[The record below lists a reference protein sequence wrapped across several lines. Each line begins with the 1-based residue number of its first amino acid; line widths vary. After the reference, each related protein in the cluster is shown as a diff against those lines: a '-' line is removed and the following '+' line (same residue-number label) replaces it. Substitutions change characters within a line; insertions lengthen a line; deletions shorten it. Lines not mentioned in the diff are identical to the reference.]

1 MAEYKTKV
9 NDIINES
16 FKTRNAGEINKIS
29 SQLGTFITDM
39 RTEVKVLADNT

>member
-16 FKTRNAGEINKIS
+16 FKTRNAGEIIRFLVS
-29 SQLGTFITDM
+29 
-39 RTEVKVLADNT
+39 